1 MMVNPLL
8 TILFDLFLIGT
19 AVAVCAAMV
28 EEYLASR
35 EPVVRGSMRRTTTT
49 RRVVR
54 HTVTAP
60 RDFRSDVARLQAR
73 RSTRVRAA

>member
-19 AVAVCAAMV
+19 AVAICAAMV

-35 EPVVRGSMRRTTTT
+35 EPVVRGSMRRPTTT

-60 RDFRSDVARLQAR
+60 RDFRTEVARLQGR

>member
-8 TILFDLFLIGT
+8 TILFDLFIVGT
-19 AVAVCAAMV
+19 AIAVCAAMV

-35 EPVVRGSMRRTTTT
+35 EPVVRGSMRRTTTS

-60 RDFRSDVARLQAR
+60 RDFRTEVARLQAR
-73 RSTRVRAA
+73 RSRVRAA